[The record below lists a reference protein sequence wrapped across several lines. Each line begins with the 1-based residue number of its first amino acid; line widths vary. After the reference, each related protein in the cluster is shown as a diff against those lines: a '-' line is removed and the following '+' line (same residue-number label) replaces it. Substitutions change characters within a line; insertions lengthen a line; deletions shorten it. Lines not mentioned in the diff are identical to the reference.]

1 VKSLLKF
8 VIVVGLMFGGWALA
22 AASLHVVKSPGSMI
36 YGKVPFNV
44 QLVTKNNLTFH
55 DTYVDTSK
63 WSVSDLDAH
72 KDVVAR
78 LEQTN
83 KTDALAHLNSTATA
97 DARTPAH
104 PAPTAPA
111 PTDKPSKSIFDFNH
125 R

>member
-63 WSVSDLDAH
+63 WSVSDLDSH

-78 LEQTN
+78 LEQLN
-83 KTDALAHLNSTATA
+83 KTDTLSHLNPSATA
-97 DARTPAH
+97 DAHVAAT
-104 PAPTAPA
+104 PAPTTPA
-111 PTDKPSKSIFDFNH
+111 PSDKPSKSIFDFNH

>member
-1 VKSLLKF
+1 MKSLLKF

-22 AASLHVVKSPGSMI
+22 AASLHVVKSPGSMV

-44 QLVTKNNLTFH
+44 QLVTKNNLTFR

-83 KTDALAHLNSTATA
+83 KTDALAHLNATATA
-97 DARTPAH
+97 DARTPST
-104 PAPTAPA
+104 PAPTPAPA
-111 PTDKPSKSIFDFNH
+111 DKPSKSIFDFNH

>member
-1 VKSLLKF
+1 MKRLLKF

-44 QLVTKNNLTFH
+44 QLVTKNNLTFRE
-55 DTYVDTSK
+55 TYVDTSK
-63 WSVSDLDAH
+63 WSVADLDNH

-78 LEQTN
+78 LEQLN
-83 KTDALAHLNSTATA
+83 KTDALAHLNPTATA
-97 DARTPAH
+97 DAHASATPAP
-104 PAPTAPA
+104 PAPAE
-111 PTDKPSKSIFDFNH
+111 KPSKSIFDFNH